1 MEEVDEEVKQE
12 EEVVEN
18 KEEELEVQEDPRA
31 KEDEMVK
38 KFYMDEIENM
48 GITDQRLIENLK
60 YMMDLGYLNF
70 RVNYNLLTRNKNDL
84 VVAINKLC
92 NNIVT
97 DSMFEGK

>member
-1 MEEVDEEVKQE
+1 
-12 EEVVEN
+12 
-18 KEEELEVQEDPRA
+18 
-31 KEDEMVK
+31 MVK
-38 KFYMDEIENM
+38 KFYMDEIETM

-97 DSMFEGK
+97 DSMFEQK

>member
-1 MEEVDEEVKQE
+1 
-12 EEVVEN
+12 
-18 KEEELEVQEDPRA
+18 
-31 KEDEMVK
+31 MVK
-38 KFYMDEIENM
+38 KFYLEEIETM

-70 RVNYNLLTRNKNDL
+70 RVNYNLLQRNKNDL

-97 DSMFEGK
+97 DSMFEQK